1 MKNKIISL
9 AIMTASLFTM
19 TGCLDMEPVSSI
31 TDKNM
36 WESEGQFTSFV
47 YGVHSR
53 LRENSFNMFVLGEL
67 RSDIYNPSTGWTGE
81 SNKVE
86 EITSNILSQERPG
99 LSNFA
104 GLYSNINQINLF
116 ISKAADTNL
125 LKEADKA
132 YYLGQMY
139 GLRAFYYF
147 HLLRSWGDVVLK

>member
-1 MKNKIISL
+1 M
-9 AIMTASLFTM
+9 
-19 TGCLDMEPVSSI
+19 
-31 TDKNM
+31 
-36 WESEGQFTSFV
+36 
-47 YGVHSR
+47 
-53 LRENSFNMFVLGEL
+53 
-67 RSDIYNPSTGWTGE
+67 
-81 SNKVE
+81 E

-147 HLLRSWGDVVLK
+147 HLLRSWGDVVWTDQPSTGFEIGKLDKAASPAAEIMERLKRIFKVRKIVLAQITVFVNHVHFGRKLQR